1 MAAPYSKPVSGL
13 ARVALHAAQPGTVQA
28 VSGGMVIGTLRFLP
42 PPSRRLDVLEILK
55 SIQGPVSSQQGCAA
69 CHIYEEQGD
78 DPAIVLV
85 ERWESE
91 EALEK
96 HVRSEAYRRILGAL
110 ELSDSAPE
118 VSFDYVSETEGMGL
132 IERVRSP
139 DHKSGH

>member
-1 MAAPYSKPVSGL
+1 
-13 ARVALHAAQPGTVQA
+13 
-28 VSGGMVIGTLRFLP
+28 MVIGTVRFLP
-42 PPSRRLDVLEILK
+42 PPSRRLDVLEILT
-55 SIQGPVSSQQGCAA
+55 SIQGPVLTQPGCAA

-91 EALEK
+91 QALEA
-96 HVRSEAYRRILGAL
+96 HIRSDEYRSILGAL
-110 ELSDSAPE
+110 ELSGSPPE

-139 DHKSGH
+139 GYKAGH